1 MLEDIDRR
9 WKAQWAKK
17 GYEAPKEQ
25 RIEDTYVK
33 SGSEEERAMEEPI
46 PEGDEWDTRIEECR
60 MKRERAES
68 GETGE
73 ETK

>member
-1 MLEDIDRR
+1 MGGPLGEEGLR
-9 WKAQWAKK
+9 
-17 GYEAPKEQ
+17 GPKEQ

-46 PEGDEWDTRIEECR
+46 PDGDEFDTRIEECR
-60 MKRERAES
+60 MKREHAES
-68 GETGE
+68 GDKDE

>member
-68 GETGE
+68 GEKGE